1 MQVFSA
7 ANYCGTA
14 RNGAAV
20 ALMAENASREIVAT
34 FKTIPA
40 WLMYRAVFQALAIS
54 ALTSY
59 AKQVARDLY
68 CANFF
73 IPKLLRE
80 TLPAR
85 HAAHAPAV
93 LRQRTAATSGLIS
106 TS

>member
-59 AKQVARDLY
+59 AKQAPGIYIAQISSFRNCFVKLY
-68 CANFF
+68 
-73 IPKLLRE
+73 
-80 TLPAR
+80 LP
-85 HAAHAPAV
+85 V
-93 LRQRTAATSGLIS
+93 TQRMRPLCFASALQQPLA
-106 TS
+106 

>member
-40 WLMYRAVFQALAIS
+40 FMD
-54 ALTSY
+54 
-59 AKQVARDLY
+59 K
-68 CANFF
+68 
-73 IPKLLRE
+73 K
-80 TLPAR
+80 
-85 HAAHAPAV
+85 
-93 LRQRTAATSGLIS
+93 
-106 TS
+106 